1 MKLSKKYTRE
11 LYRNF
16 KYLATWEPNV
26 PLQLGDIGILK
37 GKEFTRL
44 GNIKSDFGIDF
55 DIRKDTTSG
64 SLKYVSKSGV
74 SFSAKGAGT
83 VAPAGSTLQKVDIG
97 FNVSFSKEK
106 AIFFEAEGTY
116 NHTIESQL
124 ALGKEILKLYK
135 DKKWDKDLV
144 VITELVVADS
154 STILISLARKG
165 SVDIKANVGAGSEVA
180 SKDMRVTNPSL
191 GLNVSFFN
199 NVAAEIVAKE
209 GITPLFKVSKVKKPF
224 LGAPVF
230 EAAKSGVMLPTGTDA
245 FKMVDDDLLEFSE
258 ITFDDDGD
266 LDI

>member
-11 LYRNF
+11 LYQNF

-26 PLQLGDIGILK
+26 PLQLGDIGVLK

-55 DIRKDTTSG
+55 GIRKDTTPG
-64 SLKYVSKSGV
+64 SLKYTSKSGV
-74 SFSAKGAGT
+74 SFTAKGSGT
-83 VAPAGSTLQKVDIG
+83 VAPAGSTLQNVDVG
-97 FNVSFSKEK
+97 FNISFSKEK

-154 STILISLARKG
+154 STILISLGRKG
-165 SVDIKANVGAGSEVA
+165 SVDIKVDAGKATKEA
-180 SKDMRVTNPSL
+180 MRVTNPSL
-191 GLNVSFFN
+191 GLSVSYFN

-209 GITPLFKVSKVKKPF
+209 GLTPLFKVSKVRKPF
-224 LGAPVF
+224 LGSPVF
-230 EAAKSGVMLPTGTDA
+230 EAAKSGVMLPSGTSA

-258 ITFDDDGD
+258 ATFDDDGD
-266 LDI
+266 LEI